1 LRRSHRCKTREPPL
15 WRNHNLPP
23 RDEPRFGP
31 RWYAVIEVLF
41 PAKTFRWVSSTDV
54 TPGDRSNV
62 PQGGPNM
69 SKTISSNRGAFILNN
84 VGDNPL
90 TILAG
95 ITVAGPGYGIYADG
109 TQTLVH
115 HQSRHRVSECC
126 E

>member
-1 LRRSHRCKTREPPL
+1 
-15 WRNHNLPP
+15 
-23 RDEPRFGP
+23 
-31 RWYAVIEVLF
+31 
-41 PAKTFRWVSSTDV
+41 
-54 TPGDRSNV
+54 
-62 PQGGPNM
+62 M